1 MQEYFGLLP
10 GKNNLLQEVSK
21 ETSTFQQTRF
31 NSKWRKEGMGNR
43 GAGERWLEDGA
54 KNFLNGAKP
63 CCQRGSGYGISR

>member
-10 GKNNLLQEVSK
+10 GKNNSLQEVSK
-21 ETSTFQQTRF
+21 EASTCQHTRF

-43 GAGERWLEDGA
+43 GAGERWLEDEA
-54 KNFLNGAKP
+54 KNLWNSAML